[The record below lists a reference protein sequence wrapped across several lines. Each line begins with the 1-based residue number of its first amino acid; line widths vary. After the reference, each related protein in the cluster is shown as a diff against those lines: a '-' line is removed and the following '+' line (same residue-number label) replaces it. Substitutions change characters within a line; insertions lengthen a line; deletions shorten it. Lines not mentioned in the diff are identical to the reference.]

1 MPDRLLAELVDEHAL
16 IRAIARMRQLGYI
29 DLEVYMPFPSQ
40 EVEDALDRPRSRL
53 PYAIGIVGLCAAAG
67 AYALQWFLVGVLY
80 PLVVGGRPPHFP
92 LGFVPIT
99 FEMGV
104 LFASFT
110 AFFGVLLLG
119 RLVRLNDAV
128 QSAPGFESV
137 TTDRFWLEVRTR
149 DRRAA
154 RDHLIAIGARRVE
167 ELEEAS

>member
-1 MPDRLLAELVDEHAL
+1 MPDRVLAELVDEHAL
-16 IRAIARMRQLGYI
+16 IRAIARMRQLGYV
-29 DLEVYMPFPSQ
+29 DLEVYMPFPSL

-53 PYAIGIVGLCAAAG
+53 PYVIAAVGLGAAAG
-67 AYALQWFLVGVLY
+67 AYTLQWLLVGVLY

-128 QSAPGFESV
+128 QNTPGFESV
-137 TTDRFWLEVRTR
+137 TTDRFWLEVRTI
-149 DRRAA
+149 DWRAA

-167 ELEEAS
+167 QPEGAP

>member
-1 MPDRLLAELVDEHAL
+1 MPDRLLAELGDEHAL
-16 IRAIARMRQLGYI
+16 IRAIARMRQLGYV

-53 PYAIGIVGLCAAAG
+53 PFVIGFVGLAAAGG
-67 AYALQWFLVGVLY
+67 AYALQWLLVAVLY

-92 LGFVPIT
+92 LTFVPIT

-110 AFFGVLLLG
+110 AFFGVLIAG
-119 RLVRLNDAV
+119 RLVRLNDSV
-128 QSAPGFESV
+128 QHVPGFESV

-149 DRRAA
+149 DRAAA
-154 RDHLIAIGARRVE
+154 REHLIAIGARRVE
-167 ELEEAS
+167 LPEDAR